1 MADDVAYWRIKV
13 LLAEKRLKEANLDL
27 WYARKQLAEAQRK
40 QAELLK
46 EAE

>member
-1 MADDVAYWRIKV
+1 MADDVTYWRIRV
-13 LLAEKRLKEANLDL
+13 LLAEKRLKEAKLDL
-27 WYARKQLAEAQRK
+27 WYARQQLTEVQRK